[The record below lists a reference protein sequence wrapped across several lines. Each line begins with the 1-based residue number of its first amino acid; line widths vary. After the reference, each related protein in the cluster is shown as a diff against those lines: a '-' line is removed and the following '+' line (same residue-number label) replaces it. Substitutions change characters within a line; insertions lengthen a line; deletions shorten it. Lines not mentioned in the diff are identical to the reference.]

1 LKPRITRMFADNQ
14 GIEQFTGFTR
24 PVN

>member
-14 GIEQFTGFTR
+14 GIDQFTGFTR
-24 PVN
+24 SVN